1 MISFLDGVD
10 DPAHAVLS
18 GRLEKH
24 PDGDLG
30 IVRDQSKLIAF
41 YLPQFHRIPE
51 NSDWW
56 GPGFTEWHNVVRAR
70 PNFED
75 HYQPHI
81 PRELGFYDLTYVDV
95 MREQAELASLF
106 GIYGFCFHYYW
117 FSGRRILEL
126 PVDNFLKSDID
137 INFCLCWANENWT
150 RTWDGD
156 NEGILLEQKYAE
168 GDETLF
174 INSLIEAFSDS
185 RYIKVNGKPLLVV
198 YRAKHIP
205 NPVQSFDKWRA
216 EALRH
221 GFPGLHISVVDFYDI
236 TDPHEVG
243 ADALIEFP
251 PHKFAGP
258 FSHPD
263 QIPKITNPLF
273 YGGIV
278 DYAKITAISA
288 TRQAPDFMFYR
299 GIVPSWD
306 NTARRQ
312 NNPTII
318 VNASPTLYGSW
329 LRYLRAYN
337 RHHTT
342 DETHQLIFVNA
353 WNEWAEGCHLEPDL
367 CWGMQYLEQTYQSAF
382 YDAAIHATGSENEL
396 AAAREALLKEA
407 ATTVLLSKGVNEAGT
422 MANNPDEAE
431 VRAVAATLSDYPQ
444 PGKMARSIATV
455 LSKWPRLFQIGKK
468 VYVFSRRLRG

>member
-24 PDGDLG
+24 PDRDLG

-150 RTWDGD
+150 RTWDGAND
-156 NEGILLEQKYAE
+156 GILLEQKYAE

-198 YRAKHIP
+198 YRAC
-205 NPVQSFDKWRA
+205 
-216 EALRH
+216 L
-221 GFPGLHISVVDFYDI
+221 
-236 TDPHEVG
+236 
-243 ADALIEFP
+243 
-251 PHKFAGP
+251 
-258 FSHPD
+258 
-263 QIPKITNPLF
+263 
-273 YGGIV
+273 
-278 DYAKITAISA
+278 
-288 TRQAPDFMFYR
+288 
-299 GIVPSWD
+299 
-306 NTARRQ
+306 
-312 NNPTII
+312 
-318 VNASPTLYGSW
+318 LYTS
-329 LRYLRAYN
+329 
-337 RHHTT
+337 
-342 DETHQLIFVNA
+342 
-353 WNEWAEGCHLEPDL
+353 
-367 CWGMQYLEQTYQSAF
+367 
-382 YDAAIHATGSENEL
+382 DAA
-396 AAAREALLKEA
+396 
-407 ATTVLLSKGVNEAGT
+407 
-422 MANNPDEAE
+422 DE
-431 VRAVAATLSDYPQ
+431 
-444 PGKMARSIATV
+444 
-455 LSKWPRLFQIGKK
+455 
-468 VYVFSRRLRG
+468 